1 MSTTLG
7 DNEWGSVFNELFRSI
22 AAVTVA
28 ATLTISPRFACAQA
42 GAPSGNAAAT
52 PSNSG
57 APVAPAPGAAPSIV
71 PASNVAAAPD
81 SIPPGTTITMQNW
94 QTYRDFMPDGM
105 AAFFEGK
112 YFWKM
117 PPDVQMP
124 VGPTVIHPLPASY
137 MDATE
142 KYSAQ
147 VRITELPDGGLT
159 LSGYSGGIPFPQPAE
174 PHKGW
179 KILANLWYRYTPHLT
194 VNTKGVVC
202 FVDSNNSVSC
212 KAGMKIYR
220 QLSYN
225 TDPGVPSSFP
235 TAEDKY
241 FTQFEM
247 VEEPEQERYTA
258 VLAISHTDL
267 TRPEEVYVFI
277 PSLRRYQ
284 PLSPAARCSPDLGT
298 DETPDDRRYGFDSN
312 LTQLNAEFLGEKKIL
327 ALIDFTMPKGRF
339 PEGYDMPL
347 GWPEPSWGKWQL
359 RDVYQVAVSKLPSR
373 SSGYCFARRVM
384 YIDKATY
391 VPLWEDLFD
400 KQMQPNRSIAFF
412 LHTLDIPGIGPQD
425 SSNSMIYAFWD
436 IQTNHATIFAEPG
449 DNAPFYVNQQAPQD
463 FTDLNRFTTPNGL
476 SLIMR

>member
-1 MSTTLG
+1 MG
-7 DNEWGSVFNELFRSI
+7 VRMLFSRLI
-22 AAVTVA
+22 VAITVA
-28 ATLTISPRFACAQA
+28 TAIAFSPRVSNAQV
-42 GAPSGNAAAT
+42 GAQSRST
-52 PSNSG
+52 
-57 APVAPAPGAAPSIV
+57 APAPLTDAAT
-71 PASNVAAAPD
+71 AAAPPGSSTTNSSLPATDVASTAD
-81 SIPPGTTITMQNW
+81 SIPAGTVITMQNW

-117 PPDVQMP
+117 PADVQMP
-124 VGPTVIHPLPASY
+124 VGPTIIHPLPVSY

-142 KYSAQ
+142 KYSSQ
-147 VRITELPDGGLT
+147 VKIIELPDGGLT
-159 LSGYSGGIPFPQPAE
+159 LSGYSGGIPFPQPDE

-202 FVDSNNSVSC
+202 FVDSSNSVSC

-225 TDPGVPSSFP
+225 TDAGVPSSFP

-312 LTQLNAEFLGEKKIL
+312 LTQLNVEFIGEKKIL
-327 ALIDFTMPKGRF
+327 ALIGFTMPKGRF
-339 PEGYDMPL
+339 PEGYDLPL

-384 YIDKATY
+384 YIDKATS

-400 KQMQPNRSIAFF
+400 KQMQPNRSLAFF

-425 SSNSMIYAFWD
+425 SSNSMIYAIWD
-436 IQTNHATIFAEPG
+436 VKTNHATIFAEPG
-449 DNAPFYVNQQAPQD
+449 DNAAFYVNQQAPQD
-463 FTDLNRFTTPNGL
+463 FTDLNRYTTPNGL

>member
-1 MSTTLG
+1 MFYSR
-7 DNEWGSVFNELFRSI
+7 FI
-22 AAVTVA
+22 AAAFVAVTIM
-28 ATLTISPRFACAQA
+28 ISPRLAHAQLSPQPTSGIVA
-42 GAPSGNAAAT
+42 APAIHDSSAAPTPGNAAA
-52 PSNSG
+52 P
-57 APVAPAPGAAPSIV
+57 APATANSSG
-71 PASNVAAAPD
+71 AAPD

-94 QTYRDFMPDGM
+94 QAYRAFMPDGM
-105 AAFFEGK
+105 AAFFEGR

-117 PPDVQMP
+117 PVDVQMT
-124 VGPTVIHPLPASY
+124 VGPTIIHPLPVSY
-137 MDATE
+137 MNATE
-142 KYSAQ
+142 KYSSQ
-147 VRITELPDGGLT
+147 VRISELADGGLT
-159 LSGYSGGIPFPQPAE
+159 LAGYSGGIPFPQPDE

-179 KILANLWYRYTPHLT
+179 KILADLWYRYTPHLT

-202 FVDSNNSVSC
+202 FVDSGHRVSC
-212 KAGMKIYR
+212 KAGMKVYR

-312 LTQLNAEFLGEKKIL
+312 MTQLNAEFIGEKKIL
-327 ALIDFTMPKGRF
+327 ALLDIKMPAGRF
-339 PEGYDMPL
+339 PEDYDMPL
-347 GWPEPSWGKWQL
+347 GWPEPSWGNWQV
-359 RDVYQVAVSKLPSR
+359 RDVYQIGISKLPSA
-373 SSGYCFARRVM
+373 SSGYCFAKRVM
-384 YIDKATY
+384 YIDKAIY

-412 LHTLDIPGIGPQD
+412 LRTLDIPGIGPQD
-425 SSNSMIYAFWD
+425 SSNSMVYAFWD
-436 IQTNHATIFAEPG
+436 VQTNHATIFAEPG
-449 DNAPFYVNQQAPQD
+449 DNSAFYVNQQAPQE
-463 FTDLNRFTTPNGL
+463 FTDLNRYTTPNGL